1 MLRYLGLLIIIL
13 SLVGI
18 MVMAITT
25 VQKPQV
31 TLSTGRYPTVTASM
45 ASNIG
50 GNTYFVFILS
60 DLKSIQRTYANL
72 PYKILVEVTG
82 SPPVLNTP
90 IETKLVVVGTYL
102 PVPQISG
109 AVKSLTMKR
118 FLSMINVNK
127 IVSID
132 LVPGHFVSLRISQD
146 NITGYKYVYLV
157 LMYVCDANTL
167 VRDFNVIPQNNMTTI
182 GEIVDSAINGSWSA
196 NDVLSMIFKT
206 IRIYYVNNLAIR
218 VKGYLELSTSS
229 IIRATALTFIG
240 LVLILIDYI
249 REPEKVKEM
258 FSWVFKRKR
267 PSR

>member
-18 MVMAITT
+18 MVMAIATI
-25 VQKPQV
+25 QKPQV
-31 TLSTGRYPTVTASM
+31 ILSTGRYPAVTASM

-50 GNTYFVFILS
+50 GNTYFVFVLS
-60 DLKSIQRTYANL
+60 DLKSIQRTYADL
-72 PYKILVEVTG
+72 PYKIIVEVTG
-82 SPPVLNTP
+82 SPLVLNTP

-109 AVKSLTMKR
+109 AVKSSTMKR
-118 FLSMINVNK
+118 FLSTINANK

-132 LVPGHFVSLRISQD
+132 IVPGHFVSLRISQD
-146 NITGYKYVYLV
+146 KIAGYKHVYLV
-157 LMYVCDANTL
+157 LIYVCSANTL
-167 VRDFNVIPQNNMTTI
+167 VRDFNVIPQNNMTSI
-182 GEIVDSAINGSWSA
+182 GEIVDSAVNGSWSA
-196 NDVLSMIFKT
+196 NGVLSAVFKT
-206 IRIYYVNNLAIR
+206 MRIYYVNNLAIR

-229 IIRATALTFIG
+229 IIRATALASVG

-258 FSWVFKRKR
+258 FSWVFKRRR